1 MFPFICDLHVVHTV
15 KFVCPSSMWAVC
27 VFFLL
32 FKLSTALAVSCAVI
46 QIGEQDQNST
56 ESLSDSHV
64 RQLIVNVV
72 TVAFTL

>member
-1 MFPFICDLHVVHTV
+1 MLPFICDLHVVHTV

-46 QIGEQDQNST
+46 QIGDQNST
-56 ESLSDSHV
+56 ESQFDSHV